1 MRTPPDD
8 LTTSRETT
16 RSSRHTQSHTDQ
28 QFNLLLVIIYL
39 TCPVPVFSRTHEKL
53 SSASVDPVR
62 AREPLNRSSGS
73 TLSLSVSS
81 LFDLSHQSFL
91 SRGSSLVCCSLYSI
105 LYFILFLF
113 RRRIEFCWQFFSPP
127 DLIIII
133 SLPPKTPD
141 FRSTQLSF
149 NLTLE
154 FRLKATIRV
163 ALNSDSG
170 LID

>member
-1 MRTPPDD
+1 MP
-8 LTTSRETT
+8 
-16 RSSRHTQSHTDQ
+16 
-28 QFNLLLVIIYL
+28 F
-39 TCPVPVFSRTHEKL
+39 FRTHEKL

-73 TLSLSVSS
+73 TLSLSLFLPS
-81 LFDLSHQSFL
+81 LIFL
-91 SRGSSLVCCSLYSI
+91 ISPFSRGEVLLCCSLYYSI
-105 LYFILFLF
+105 LYIILFSF
-113 RRRIEFCWQFFSPP
+113 VEESNSVGSSSAPP

-154 FRLKATIRV
+154 FRLQATIRV